1 MTASWLLIQK
11 SSHGKLL
18 GIPAVRW
25 AVSLALTLVV
35 FLILRVLVTAARSRL
50 KARSGLTEPGLND
63 YLLHLL
69 ERTWTLS
76 LLAGSAFAALDFVEL
91 RAAEG
96 AGGFSVAVHLVER
109 VLTDPGP
116 AGAFLLT
123 GIPVQAS
130 GHLRVVV
137 WVLGQRPP
145 TGGRGLGLERLDPG
159 RLAGRLRLGLGL
171 VLAGAR
177 RPEGLRLKSESQ
189 QPAAQEPSRFPPQSA
204 CQSRWPRG
212 AGSPPK
218 GPEGHRSPAGA
229 RHTSVARP
237 AQVWYSSSQTL
248 DLPHRSGVSG
258 PGGSSPKTSVIYY
271 ANVKQQS

>member
-76 LLAGSAFAALDFVEL
+76 LLAGSAFAVLDFVEQ

-123 GIPVQAS
+123 GMPVRAS

-145 TGGRGLGLERLDPG
+145 TGGRGLERLDPG
-159 RLAGRLRLGLGL
+159 RLAGRLRLGQGL

-189 QPAAQEPSRFPPQSA
+189 QPAAQQPSRFPPNLLVNLSGPEAQEG
-204 CQSRWPRG
+204 RPRDPRG
-212 AGSPPK
+212 I
-218 GPEGHRSPAGA
+218 GP
-229 RHTSVARP
+229 RP
-237 AQVWYSSSQTL
+237 
-248 DLPHRSGVSG
+248 G
-258 PGGSSPKTSVIYY
+258 PGILRLLAPLGFGILHLRHWTSLTGLVSR
-271 ANVKQQS
+271 ARLV